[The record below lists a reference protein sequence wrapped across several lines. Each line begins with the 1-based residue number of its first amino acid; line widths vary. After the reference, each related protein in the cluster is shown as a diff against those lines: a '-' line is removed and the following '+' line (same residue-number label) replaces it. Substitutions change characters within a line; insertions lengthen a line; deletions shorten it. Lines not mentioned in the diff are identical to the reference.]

1 MEEEAPRKDANKE
14 LVHPSETTQIDETT
28 QTDDKIQK
36 FDLKAI
42 ENDSKD
48 SNSQMVEITSVNKR
62 SRSQED
68 LLHTSEP
75 HAMSATKD
83 TCMHQV
89 ATSMPN
95 EICLLESSAEDADM
109 RVLLKDL
116 VCEPNTVDHVQPQS
130 WSKMPLSKFG
140 QDCIEQILSLSAGTL
155 YKDIVG
161 NVQEV
166 GATQDGSKSDL
177 LAQEIGLWDLS
188 ESTVLIEFDN
198 EPLDIASSHGNVMAK
213 VIEEDPKEVEEDF
226 GFFADELVDCSLRV
240 SEKEIEDESPHSLQ
254 SSIDKQQK
262 DFFDKEGVTSSP
274 RKLISPEKVTQK
286 NQQITIGSEDVAQDL
301 TSRTNMGPLPDISG
315 MLYTQ
320 ETTLREN
327 FKQELHGFTVTQ
339 KLQEAKFQDSSPRDS
354 QDVETGSSSTEAAK
368 VFNSVHPFSVQIGDI
383 RHAHKITS
391 SQPHTVKPNT
401 EELASAVEKVD
412 KFITHQMSAG
422 QHNNACPTLTLAIR
436 NNELVK
442 IAEMERYEDRT
453 HSPGIR

>member
-14 LVHPSETTQIDETT
+14 LLHPSETTQIDETT

-36 FDLKAI
+36 FDLKAV
-42 ENDSKD
+42 ENDSTD
-48 SNSQMVEITSVNKR
+48 SSSQMVEITSINKK

-68 LLHTSEP
+68 LLHTSEL
-75 HAMSATKD
+75 HAMSVAKD
-83 TCMHQV
+83 TCLHQV
-89 ATSMPN
+89 VTSKSN
-95 EICLLESSAEDADM
+95 EICLLELSAEDVDM

-116 VCEPNTVDHVQPQS
+116 VCEPSTVDHVQPQS
-130 WSKMPLSKFG
+130 WSEMPLSKFG
-140 QDCIEQILSLSAGTL
+140 QDCIEQILSLSAENFSE
-155 YKDIVG
+155 DIVG
-161 NVQEV
+161 NVQAV

-177 LAQEIGLWDLS
+177 LAQELGLWDLS

-198 EPLDIASSHGNVMAK
+198 ESLDIASSHGNVMAK
-213 VIEEDPKEVEEDF
+213 VIEEGREEVEEDF

-240 SEKEIEDESPHSLQ
+240 AEKEIEDESPHSLQ

-262 DFFDKEGVTSSP
+262 EFFNEEGVASSP
-274 RKLISPEKVTQK
+274 RKLISPEKVTQE
-286 NQQITIGSEDVAQDL
+286 NQQFTVGSEDAAQDL
-301 TSRTNMGPLPDISG
+301 TSRSNMGLLPDISG

-339 KLQEAKFQDSSPRDS
+339 KLQEAKFQNSSPSDS
-354 QDVETGSSSTEAAK
+354 QDVKTGSSSTEAAK
-368 VFNSVHPFSVQIGDI
+368 VFNSVHPFSVQLGDI
-383 RHAHKITS
+383 RHGHKITS
-391 SQPHTVKPNT
+391 SQPYTVKPNT

-436 NNELVK
+436 NNELIK
-442 IAEMERYEDRT
+442 IVEMERDEDRI

>member
-28 QTDDKIQK
+28 QTNDKIQK
-36 FDLKAI
+36 FDLKAV
-42 ENDSKD
+42 ENDSTD
-48 SNSQMVEITSVNKR
+48 SSSQMVEITSINKK
-62 SRSQED
+62 SRPQED
-68 LLHTSEP
+68 LLHTSEL
-75 HAMSATKD
+75 HAMSVTKD

-89 ATSMPN
+89 VTSKSN
-95 EICLLESSAEDADM
+95 EICLLESSAEDVDM

-140 QDCIEQILSLSAGTL
+140 QDCIEQILSLSAENL
-155 YKDIVG
+155 SKDIVG

-198 EPLDIASSHGNVMAK
+198 ESLDITSSHGNVMAK
-213 VIEEDPKEVEEDF
+213 VIEGGPVEVEEDF

-240 SEKEIEDESPHSLQ
+240 SEKEVEEESPHSLQ

-262 DFFDKEGVTSSP
+262 EIFDEEGVTSSP
-274 RKLISPEKVTQK
+274 RKLISPEKVTQE
-286 NQQITIGSEDVAQDL
+286 NQQFTIGSEDAAQDL
-301 TSRTNMGPLPDISG
+301 TSRTNMGLLPDISG

-339 KLQEAKFQDSSPRDS
+339 KLQEAKSPRDS
-354 QDVETGSSSTEAAK
+354 QDVKTGSSSTEAAE
-368 VFNSVHPFSVQIGDI
+368 VFNSVHPFSVQLGDI

-391 SQPHTVKPNT
+391 SQPYTVKPNT
-401 EELASAVEKVD
+401 EELTSAVEKVD

-436 NNELVK
+436 NNELIK
-442 IAEMERYEDRT
+442 IAEMERYEDWI

>member
-28 QTDDKIQK
+28 QTNDKIQK
-36 FDLKAI
+36 FDLKAV
-42 ENDSKD
+42 ENDSTD
-48 SNSQMVEITSVNKR
+48 SSSQMVEITSINQK
-62 SRSQED
+62 SRPQED
-68 LLHTSEP
+68 LLHTSEL
-75 HAMSATKD
+75 HAMSVTKD

-89 ATSMPN
+89 VTSKSN
-95 EICLLESSAEDADM
+95 EICLLESSAEDVDM

-140 QDCIEQILSLSAGTL
+140 QDCIEQILSISAENLS
-155 YKDIVG
+155 KDIVG
-161 NVQEV
+161 NQEV

-198 EPLDIASSHGNVMAK
+198 ESLDIASSHGNVMAK
-213 VIEEDPKEVEEDF
+213 VIEEGPEEVEEDF

-262 DFFDKEGVTSSP
+262 EIFDEEGVTSSP
-274 RKLISPEKVTQK
+274 RKLISPEKVTQE
-286 NQQITIGSEDVAQDL
+286 NQQITIGSEDAAQDL
-301 TSRTNMGPLPDISG
+301 TSRTNMGLLPDISG

-339 KLQEAKFQDSSPRDS
+339 KLQEAKSPRDS
-354 QDVETGSSSTEAAK
+354 QDVKTGSSSTEAAE
-368 VFNSVHPFSVQIGDI
+368 VFNSVHPFSVQLGDI

-391 SQPHTVKPNT
+391 SQPYTVKPNT
-401 EELASAVEKVD
+401 EELTSAVEKVD

-436 NNELVK
+436 NNELIK
-442 IAEMERYEDRT
+442 IAEMERYEDRI

>member
-28 QTDDKIQK
+28 QTNDKIQK
-36 FDLKAI
+36 FDLKAV
-42 ENDSKD
+42 ENDSTD
-48 SNSQMVEITSVNKR
+48 SSSQMVEITSINQK
-62 SRSQED
+62 SRPQED
-68 LLHTSEP
+68 LLHTSEL
-75 HAMSATKD
+75 HAMSVTKD

-89 ATSMPN
+89 VTSKSN
-95 EICLLESSAEDADM
+95 EICLLESSAEDVDM

-140 QDCIEQILSLSAGTL
+140 QDCIEQILSISAENLS
-155 YKDIVG
+155 KDIVG
-161 NVQEV
+161 NQEV

-198 EPLDIASSHGNVMAK
+198 ESLDIASSHGNVMAK
-213 VIEEDPKEVEEDF
+213 VIEEGPEEVEEDF

-262 DFFDKEGVTSSP
+262 EIFDEEGVTSSP
-274 RKLISPEKVTQK
+274 RKLISPEKVTQE
-286 NQQITIGSEDVAQDL
+286 NQQITIGSEDAAQDL
-301 TSRTNMGPLPDISG
+301 TSRTNMGLLPDISG

-339 KLQEAKFQDSSPRDS
+339 KLQEAKSPRDS
-354 QDVETGSSSTEAAK
+354 QDVKTGSSSTEAAE
-368 VFNSVHPFSVQIGDI
+368 VFNSVHPFSVQLGDI

-391 SQPHTVKPNT
+391 SQPYTVKPNT
-401 EELASAVEKVD
+401 EELTSAVEKVD

-436 NNELVK
+436 NN
-442 IAEMERYEDRT
+442 
-453 HSPGIR
+453 